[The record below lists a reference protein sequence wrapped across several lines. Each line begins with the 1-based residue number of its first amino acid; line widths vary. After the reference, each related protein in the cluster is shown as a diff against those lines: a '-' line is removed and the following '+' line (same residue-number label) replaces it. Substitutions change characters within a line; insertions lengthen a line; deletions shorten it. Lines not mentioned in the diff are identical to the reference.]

1 MTDFSLVPGFMSFD
15 HGEGVRNFNGFWFS
29 YLRQGVETVVE
40 GVVATL
46 WETKISTEYTSVGI
60 PGLSS
65 G

>member
-15 HGEGVRNFNGFWFS
+15 HGEGVRNFNGFWFRC
-29 YLRQGVETVVE
+29 LRQGVETVVE

-46 WETKISTEYTSVGI
+46 WETKISEEYTGVGI
-60 PGLSS
+60 PGRSS